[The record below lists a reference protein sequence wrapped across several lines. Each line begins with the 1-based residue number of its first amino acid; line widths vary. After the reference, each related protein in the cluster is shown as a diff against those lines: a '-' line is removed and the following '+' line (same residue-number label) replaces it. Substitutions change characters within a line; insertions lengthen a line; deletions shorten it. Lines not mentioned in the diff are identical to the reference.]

1 VAAILVTDGVIVKL
15 QLPYVISEGP
25 SSVSP
30 FCVATAVFVAVLLF
44 LFTVA
49 VIVAVLF
56 TESS

>member
-1 VAAILVTDGVIVKL
+1 MLVTDGVIVKF

-44 LFTVA
+44 LLTVA